1 MDGVHDMG
9 GMDGFGKVEAEPN
22 EPVFH
27 HRWEGRVLAISRAL
41 GFFRSWTI
49 DTSRYAI
56 EMLSPAVYLTAS
68 YYERWFLRNVRL
80 LVERGLIGEDE
91 LAAGRAL
98 GPGKNLARGRFTL
111 ADVDSVTR
119 RGSYG
124 RPAPA
129 PARFAVGDRVRTKNI
144 HPKTH
149 TRLPRYA
156 RGRVGVVERVHGA
169 HVFPD
174 SVSAGKGEDPQWLYT
189 VRFDAREL
197 WGPDADPKL
206 KVSIEAFEPYLEH
219 ARLTTHRS

>member
-9 GMDGFGKVEAEPN
+9 GMDGFGKVVPEPN

-27 HRWEGRVLAISRAL
+27 AAWEARVMALVRAM
-41 GFFRSWTI
+41 GAAGAFNI
-49 DTSRYAI
+49 D
-56 EMLSPAVYLTAS
+56 
-68 YYERWFLRNVRL
+68 L
-80 LVERGLIGEDE
+80 LIERGLIDVDE
-91 LAAGRAL
+91 IAACHAL
-98 GPGKNLARGRFTL
+98 RPGKKHGPFTL
-111 ADVDSVTR
+111 ADVERVTR

-129 PARFAVGDRVRTKNI
+129 PARFKIGDRVRAKNI

-156 RGRVGVVERVHGA
+156 RAHVGVVERLHGA

-174 SVSAGKGEDPQWLYT
+174 SVVAGKGEDPQWLYT
-189 VRFDAREL
+189 VRFDAQEL
-197 WGPDADPKL
+197 WGAEADPTV

-219 ARLTTHRS
+219 V